1 MHRARGAKLEAK
13 ALERVEKGLCVVV
26 SGRNEKRE
34 RVYEA
39 E

>member
-1 MHRARGAKLEAK
+1 MHRAKGGKLEAK
-13 ALERVEKGLCVVV
+13 VLERVEKGLCVVV

-34 RVYEA
+34 REYEA